1 MQEVETQFARQLEV
15 AQQGYQQELS
25 SVEDQEMQK
34 RRRIQAL
41 KNMMEKEEAELG
53 DMVEQ
58 KQQLQQGV
66 AALPQQ
72 AAISRRALNFSTPLH
87 HQSFGPALH
96 KAMPPFTSPSSEAAT
111 SAAAAPTSPAVAQQA
126 SPTAAVV
133 QQASPTPPLAKQASP
148 TTPFAKQA
156 PPTTPFANPAH
167 ATAPQTFPPAPP
179 PSDHPFVPGHIH
191 GGSGKWP
198 AAPIPPGLV
207 SPVQPHAPPPE
218 PMEGTVVAK
227 SLGLVQRM

>member
-1 MQEVETQFARQLEV
+1 
-15 AQQGYQQELS
+15 
-25 SVEDQEMQK
+25 
-34 RRRIQAL
+34 
-41 KNMMEKEEAELG
+41 MEKEEAELG

-72 AAISRRALNFSTPLH
+72 AEISRRALNFSTPLH

-96 KAMPPFTSPSSEAAT
+96 KAMPPFTSPSSEAVT
-111 SAAAAPTSPAVAQQA
+111 SPAAAPTSPAVAQEA
-126 SPTAAVV
+126 SPTTAVV
-133 QQASPTPPLAKQASP
+133 QQASP

-207 SPVQPHAPPPE
+207 SPVQPHEPPPA